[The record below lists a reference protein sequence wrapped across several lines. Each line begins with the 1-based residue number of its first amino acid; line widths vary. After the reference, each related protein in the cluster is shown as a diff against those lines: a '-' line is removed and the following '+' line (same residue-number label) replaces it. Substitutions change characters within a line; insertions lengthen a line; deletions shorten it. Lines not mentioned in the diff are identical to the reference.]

1 MSVCFELPQES
12 ENALAI
18 KIKEQVFKKLSECK
32 TEDELKRTLVGI
44 LSENESELDL
54 EKIQSGNETLSR
66 LDNFLVCSLTEPAD
80 NLTETQIQLSELLKN
95 AAELI
100 CNPPELTIPY
110 PFPIFDLSDDFLKK
124 LLVALLRLAI
134 KILFSILKKLLSLLI
149 DICNSG
155 LAALNGYGATN
166 IAKIINDSIGEE
178 IGNSFVEEVFD
189 AFGINTDGTAATVI
203 QAGEPCDDDNNINP
217 AQTQALKDI
226 NNLLDDLSFMLTP
239 VEVCS
244 LLNGKANDTTFQVVE
259 ELLTFEY
266 PIVKSKINSR
276 SKIESLFKT
285 LGSRNDP
292 AICDLIE
299 QNAQTIISSPELCF
313 TTDAE
318 GIRRRILEDKNIPEE
333 EIKNQLQKERDR
345 NKANLEKVAELAAA
359 VRTNPDK
366 IFGDAPNIFCKEGS
380 PGLFGV
386 NDLPS
391 FKESLSETFD
401 AAFNQFFTTYTRS
414 ADTFAEYVITSEEKL
429 LTNPKV
435 LRKFVPFITY
445 TDEEGTEHSI
455 KNSPN
460 RDFMLKIST
469 GQFTLCDKDGN
480 VQDDDENRN
489 PVKGIA
495 VYKKMKVNGKKVYD
509 NESKTIDTQT
519 LVNASYNTIEY
530 NSGLLDL
537 QNPNQNIYILN
548 TETNQ
553 NVMSDIVENIY
564 PDIDNYFSFNL
575 QDMSISLKIP
585 IKYTPI
591 NKKDTP
597 PDFTSV
603 ESDDVLVLNT
613 RSR

>member
-18 KIKEQVFKKLSECK
+18 KIKEQVFKKLAECK

-166 IAKIINDSIGEE
+166 IAQIINDSIGEE

-189 AFGINTDGTAATVI
+189 AFGINTDGTAATII
-203 QAGEPCDDDNNINP
+203 QVGEPCDDDSGINP
-217 AQTQALKDI
+217 AQTQGLKDI

-244 LLNGKANDTTFQVVE
+244 LLNGKANDTTLQVVE

-276 SKIESLFKT
+276 NKIESLFKT

-333 EIKNQLQKERDR
+333 EIKNQLQKERER

-391 FKESLSETFD
+391 FKDSLSETFD
-401 AAFNQFFTTYTRS
+401 ATFDRFFTTYTRS
-414 ADTFAEYVITSEEKL
+414 ADTFAGYVISSEEKAV
-429 LTNPKV
+429 TNPKA
-435 LRKFVPFITY
+435 LRKFEPFIAY

-460 RDFMLKIST
+460 QDFMLKIST
-469 GQFTLCDKDGN
+469 GQYTICDKDGN
-480 VQDDDENRN
+480 TDNNKLKD
-489 PVKGIA
+489 A
-495 VYKKMKVNGKKVYD
+495 YKKMKVNKIEVYND
-509 NESKTIDTQT
+509 AEDILDVQT
-519 LVNASYNTIEY
+519 LVNASFNTIEFG
-530 NSGLLDL
+530 SRLLDL
-537 QNPNQNIYILN
+537 EEAKENIYILN

-564 PDIDNYFSFNL
+564 PDIDNFFSFNL

-591 NKKDTP
+591 NKKNTP

-613 RSR
+613 RAR

>member
-18 KIKEQVFKKLSECK
+18 KIKEQVFKKLAECK

-66 LDNFLVCSLTEPAD
+66 LDNFLACSLTEPAD

-189 AFGINTDGTAATVI
+189 AFGINTDGTAATTI
-203 QAGEPCDDDNNINP
+203 QVGEPCDDNISINP

-226 NNLLDDLSFMLTP
+226 NSLLDDLSFMLTP

-244 LLNGKANDTTFQVVE
+244 LLNGKANDTTLQVVE

-276 SKIESLFKT
+276 NKIESLFKT

-333 EIKNQLQKERDR
+333 EIKNQLQKERER

-401 AAFNQFFTTYTRS
+401 ATFDRFFTTYTRS
-414 ADTFAEYVITSEEKL
+414 ADTFAGYVISSEEK
-429 LTNPKV
+429 TVSNPKV
-435 LRKFVPFITY
+435 LRKFEPFITY

-460 RDFMLKIST
+460 QDFMLKIST
-469 GQFTLCDKDGN
+469 GQFTLCDQDGN
-480 VQDDDENRN
+480 IQDDDENRN

-495 VYKKMKVNGKKVYD
+495 VYKKTKVNGKEVYD
-509 NESKTIDTQT
+509 SESKTIDIQT
-519 LVNASYNTIEY
+519 LVNASFKSLEKA
-530 NSGLLDL
+530 
-537 QNPNQNIYILN
+537 PNNNIYILN

-564 PDIDNYFSFNL
+564 PDIDNFFSFNL

-613 RSR
+613 RAR